1 MKSTARIACAAALL
15 LSGCEHPLPVENM
28 GGGQHSLTATS
39 SSAGYYGSREE
50 AVEQANDYCGRSG
63 QRAVT
68 AGFYDK
74 PDIGPHGEHTTSIIF
89 TCAVPKSRS

>member
-1 MKSTARIACAAALL
+1 MKGRARIAWAAALL
-15 LSGCEHPLPVENM
+15 LAACEHAPPVEDM

-39 SSAGYYGSREE
+39 STAGYYGSHEE
-50 AVEQANDYCGRSG
+50 AVELANDYCGRSG

-74 PDIGPHGEHTTSIIF
+74 AEIGPHGEHTTSIIF
-89 TCAVPKSRS
+89 TCAAPKSHS